1 MPYKVRKHGGEQ
13 VDQIVRTTK
22 QLGAAIRRHRRMRS
36 LRQAD
41 LGAKTKLRQATISA
55 LENGEPGTQLRT
67 LIDVMASL
75 GLELIIRE
83 RSQSDKKIE
92 DLF

>member
-1 MPYKVRKHGGEQ
+1 ME
-13 VDQIVRTTK
+13 QIVRTTK
-22 QLGAAIRRHRRMRS
+22 QLGAAIRRRRRTLG
-36 LRQAD
+36 LRQTD
-41 LGAKTKLRQATISA
+41 LGTNTKLRQATISA

>member
-1 MPYKVRKHGGEQ
+1 MEQ
-13 VDQIVRTTK
+13 IARTTK
-22 QLGAAIRRHRRMRS
+22 QLGAAIRRRRRKLN

-67 LIDVMASL
+67 LTDVMASL
-75 GLELIIRE
+75 GLELVIRE
-83 RSQSDKKIE
+83 RSRSDEKIE

>member
-1 MPYKVRKHGGEQ
+1 MPYTVCKSGDRKMEQ
-13 VDQIVRTTK
+13 IARTTK
-22 QLGAAIRRHRRMRS
+22 QLGAAIRRRRRALN

-67 LIDVMASL
+67 LTDVMASL
-75 GLELIIRE
+75 GLELVIRE
-83 RSQSDKKIE
+83 RSRSGEKIE